1 MVVAVIIEETEMGF
15 IDVQQQFMDYI
26 RDPSLPLPDG
36 IEARRM
42 TIYRELFFNNI
53 SGFVSSAFPVLKSL
67 YSAEKWQAL
76 VQQFFVEYD
85 CQTPIFVEIAAEF
98 LAFLQHQYTPSEHDP
113 IFMLQLAH
121 YEWLELCAAVAP
133 DTAASQLLGSDIQDK
148 PLGLA
153 ASAKVAQYGFD
164 VQHISVDYQPIAP
177 TAQAHFFCVYRDS
190 EDEVAFLQL
199 TPLSAQVLAH
209 IEEMGR
215 AQQAV
220 NVENIIDWL
229 SEHYPQMTKDA
240 LFSGCLP
247 LLQQLAQKGI
257 VVAAN

>member
-1 MVVAVIIEETEMGF
+1 MMGF

-26 RDPSLPLPDG
+26 RDPSQPLPDG

-67 YSAEKWQAL
+67 YSVEQWQVL
-76 VQQFFVEYD
+76 VQQFFVMHD
-85 CQTPIFVEIAAEF
+85 CKTPIFVEIAGEF
-98 LAFLQHQYTPSEHDP
+98 LTFLQHEYIPSEHDP

-133 DTAASQLLGSDIQDK
+133 DTLQSQLLSSDNVQDHR
-148 PLGLA
+148 LILA
-153 ASAKVAQYGFD
+153 ASAKVAQYAFD
-164 VQHISVDYQPIAP
+164 VQHISVDYQPIEP
-177 TAQAHFFCVYRDS
+177 TTQANFFCVYRDS
-190 EDEVAFLQL
+190 EDEVAFLKL
-199 TPLSAQVLAH
+199 TPLSAQVLAY
-209 IEEMGR
+209 IEEMDL

-220 NVENIIDWL
+220 SLDNIIDWL
-229 SEHYPQMTKDA
+229 GGHYPQMSTDA

-257 VVAAN
+257 VVAAK